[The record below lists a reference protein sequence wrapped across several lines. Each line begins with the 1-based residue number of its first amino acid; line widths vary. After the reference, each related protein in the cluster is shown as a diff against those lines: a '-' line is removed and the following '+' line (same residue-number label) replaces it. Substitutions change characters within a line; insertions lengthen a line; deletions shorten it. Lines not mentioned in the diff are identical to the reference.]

1 MLIIIQ
7 THYYFYSTSTKKK
20 STKYSSIEACLTI
33 SIYVYLN
40 TKGHR
45 KYAYDIKYHV
55 RKVNNEV
62 TFIDCK
68 FEWT

>member
-1 MLIIIQ
+1 M
-7 THYYFYSTSTKKK
+7 STSTPK
-20 STKYSSIEACLTI
+20 S
-33 SIYVYLN
+33 
-40 TKGHR
+40 HR

-55 RKVNNEV
+55 QKVNNEV